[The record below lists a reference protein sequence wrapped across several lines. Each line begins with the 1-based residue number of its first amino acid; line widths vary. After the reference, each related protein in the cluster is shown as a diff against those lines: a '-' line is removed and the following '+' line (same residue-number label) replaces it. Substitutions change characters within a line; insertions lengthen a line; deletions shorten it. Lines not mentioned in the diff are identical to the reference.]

1 MHRSPLR
8 LMLLALALL
17 LTPDAGAMT
26 ARAQTAGV
34 AFGGLTQDTSAPV
47 NVTSDELA
55 VDQNS
60 GVATFT
66 GNVVVTQG
74 DLKLTAPRVEVTYTP
89 DRSAIETVHATDG
102 VTIVSPTDAAEGREA
117 VYTIG
122 TGAVVMTG
130 DVLLTQ
136 AASAISGQ
144 RLVIDLNTG
153 KGAMTGRVQTVFAP
167 RPKTP

>member
-1 MHRSPLR
+1 MPLPSLR
-8 LMLLALALL
+8 TALVLAILLAPGIA
-17 LTPDAGAMT
+17 AQGAM
-26 ARAQTAGV
+26 AQGAGV

-55 VDQNS
+55 VDQAS
-60 GVATFT
+60 GLATFT

-74 DLKLTAPRVEVTYTP
+74 DLKLTAPRVEVAYTA
-89 DRSAIETVHATDG
+89 DRSAIETVHATGG

-122 TGAVVMTG
+122 TGEVVMTG

-136 AASAISGQ
+136 ATSAISGQ
-144 RLVIDLNTG
+144 RLVIDLDTG
-153 KGAMTGRVQTVFAP
+153 KGAMTGRVQTVFGPRAKAP
-167 RPKTP
+167 